1 MKVYKYRSNYNRD
14 LITLFLNQLYAPTY
28 DKLNDP
34 FEGIYNEK
42 EDKKILDLLKSFGSN
57 PLEKAYEEIIT
68 TVKQKGIYSLCKTFD
83 NEILWSLYSDSHKGF
98 VIEYDLDILI
108 QDFNFNKITPLIHV
122 VDVNY
127 KDTPQQS
134 MIIRD
139 SINKYLDL
147 ANIIGT
153 KSLSWQHE
161 NEIRLIFEDS
171 GINTFNFKA
180 VTSIIFGLRTSEND
194 INNTMN
200 ILKGRNLKYYKME
213 TKGDSYKLKIN
224 TIEDLYK
231 YAPKYIQNKAPFQEK
246 LISDENISSEYQK
259 YKNLIVELL
268 NNISALPN
276 IINIDSLEVYGD
288 IEYPKVNVLTS
299 TNLKILPIRFFQY
312 QYNNSEFIQI
322 N

>member
-42 EDKKILDLLKSFGSN
+42 EDKKILELLKSFDSN

-231 YAPKYIQNKAPFQEK
+231 YAPNYIQNKAPFQEK

-259 YKNLIVELL
+259 YRNLIVELL
-268 NNISALPN
+268 NNISSLPN
-276 IINIDSLEVYGD
+276 ITNIDSLEVYGD

-299 TNLKILPIRFFQY
+299 TNLRILPIRFFQY